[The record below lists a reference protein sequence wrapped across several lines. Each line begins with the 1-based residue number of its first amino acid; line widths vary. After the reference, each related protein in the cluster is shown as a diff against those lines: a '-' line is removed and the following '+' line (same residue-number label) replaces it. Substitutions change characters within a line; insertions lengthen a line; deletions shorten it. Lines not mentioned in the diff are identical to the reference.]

1 MKLQL
6 EGSVTLVVG
15 GASGIGKACALRFA
29 EEGAEIV
36 ISDLGSER
44 LESAAAE
51 IRSNTN
57 GQVKWVEANVC
68 FEDQIVNLMQSAIDD
83 FGHIDCLVA
92 SAGVSGAHY
101 VSGENTEGL
110 SGHLVDQPL
119 EDWNQ
124 MIAKGNP
131 GSIVNISSSAAR
143 VALPGAVDYC
153 VSKAGV
159 SMLTQAFAMEVLEN
173 KIRVNAIGPGYIE
186 TPMTQGLQ
194 DDDEGKEMMHSMT
207 PMGRLGTPLEMANT
221 ALYLSC
227 DESSY
232 TTGAT
237 LYPNGGLYIS

>member
-1 MKLQL
+1 MSVGRL
-6 EGSVTLVVG
+6 EGKVAVITG

-44 LESAAAE
+44 LEAAAAE

-68 FEDQIVNLMQSAIDD
+68 FEAQIANLMQSAIDD
-83 FGHIDCLVA
+83 FGHIDCVVA

-101 VSGENTEGL
+101 VSGENAEGL
-110 SGHLVDQPL
+110 SGNLVDQPF
-119 EDWNQ
+119 
-124 MIAKGNP
+124 
-131 GSIVNISSSAAR
+131 
-143 VALPGAVDYC
+143 
-153 VSKAGV
+153 
-159 SMLTQAFAMEVLEN
+159 AFAMEVLEN
-173 KIRVNAIGPGYIE
+173 NIRVNAIGPGFIE

-221 ALYLSC
+221 ALYLAC
-227 DESSY
+227 EESSY

-237 LYPNGGLYIS
+237 LYPNGGLYIN